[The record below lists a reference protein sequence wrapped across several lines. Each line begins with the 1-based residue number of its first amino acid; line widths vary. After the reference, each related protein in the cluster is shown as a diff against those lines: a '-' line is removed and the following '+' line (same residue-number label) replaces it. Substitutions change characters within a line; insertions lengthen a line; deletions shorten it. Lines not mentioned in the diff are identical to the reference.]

1 MTLSRLLEGVPVS
14 KMFQTVF
21 GQMVVTHEIEVTGIH
36 YDSRRVGLGNVFVA
50 IKGGTTD
57 GHRYI
62 TDAVTRGAKIVVVE
76 DDTAMPDSF
85 FMHTGVVKVVVPDTR
100 KALAQMAANYFNH
113 PSRKLRLIGVTGTN
127 GKTSTTYFIKSIL
140 EAHGEKTGLIG
151 TIEYRIGEEVLPATH
166 TTPESLELQRLLAH
180 MVERGCSAVAM
191 EVSSHALAL
200 QRVHG
205 INFRAA
211 IFTNL
216 TQDHLDF
223 HGTMEEYFRAKKMLF
238 DGLSSDATAITN
250 VDDPRGKAIV
260 ADTQGRVLT
269 YGTTPAADVRAS
281 DVSVSL
287 AGSQFTVTYQQ
298 QARAVHMPLIGRFN
312 VQNALAAYAVGVA
325 LGIDREQIAAGLGRV
340 TAVPGRFQHI
350 VSPDGWIA
358 VVDYAHTPDAL
369 ANCLRTIHDIMNAG
383 RRGHII
389 TVFGCGGDRDKG
401 KRPLMGRVATELS
414 DITVITSD
422 NPRSEDPEAIVR
434 EIQAGCL
441 ADKTVYTEVDRRK
454 AIAFALGL
462 ARAGDVVLIAGKGHE
477 TYQIIG
483 DKRVHFDDREE
494 VESFIRKKR

>member
-100 KALAQMAANYFNH
+100 KALAQMAANYFDH

-287 AGSQFTVTYQQ
+287 AGSQFTVSYQQ
-298 QARAVHMPLIGRFN
+298 QARAVRMPLIGRFN

>member
-1 MTLSRLLEGVPVS
+1 MTLSRLLHGVPVS

-36 YDSRRVGLGNVFVA
+36 YDSRCVGFGNVFVA
-50 IKGGTTD
+50 IKGRTTD

-62 TDAVTRGAKIVVVE
+62 TAAVTQGAKVVVVE

-85 FMHTGVVKVVVPDTR
+85 FMHTGVVKIVVPDTR
-100 KALAQMAANYFNH
+100 KALAQMAANYFDH

-127 GKTSTTYFIKSIL
+127 GKTSTTYLVKSIL
-140 EAHGEKTGLIG
+140 EAHGERTGLIG

-166 TTPESLELQRLLAH
+166 TTPESLELHRLLAH

-238 DGLSSDATAITN
+238 DGLSSDATAITH
-250 VDDPRGKAIV
+250 VDDPRGMAIV
-260 ADTQGRVLT
+260 ADTKGHVLT

-281 DVSVSL
+281 DASISL

-298 QARAVHMPLIGRFN
+298 QAHVVHTPLIGRFN

-369 ANCLRTIHDIMNAG
+369 TNCLRTIHDIMNTG

-462 ARAGDVVLIAGKGHE
+462 ARTGDVVLIAGKGHE

-483 DKRVHFDDREE
+483 NKRVHFDDREE
-494 VESFIRKKR
+494 VESFIRKKQ

>member
-100 KALAQMAANYFNH
+100 KALAQMAANYFDH

>member
-100 KALAQMAANYFNH
+100 KALAQMAANYFDH

-298 QARAVHMPLIGRFN
+298 QARAVRMPLIGRFN